1 MKLKRSQYLLL
12 LLFVCTS
19 SLVTTQVNGQTKAEE
34 PRQSITVGVLQ
45 GGGSLIGADL
55 EFLLTDQLGFQI
67 GAGLVGFGAG
77 VNVHFKPGIRSSF
90 MSLQYWNQGFGDNF
104 SQRIIG
110 PNYVYRGPKGLTF
123 QLGLGLP
130 IARGPALP
138 ADFVQPPVMLMYAL
152 GFYLPL

>member
-1 MKLKRSQYLLL
+1 MNFKPFQHLL
-12 LLFVCTS
+12 LLFILCS
-19 SLVTTQVNGQTKAEE
+19 ASLVTAQTNDQTKAEE
-34 PRQSITVGVLQ
+34 PRQSITFGVLQ

-77 VNVHFKPGIRSSF
+77 VNVHFKPSIRSSF

-104 SQRIIG
+104 SQRVIG